1 MLGITDSSIFYD
13 NLKQRLSEHIG
24 EDAGAI
30 ESLGLLEDTQV
41 IKLDTPLDT
50 LSYYLS
56 KRLAFGMLT
65 IIWWIRFSIYEKCT
79 N

>member
-13 NLKQRLSEHIG
+13 NLKQRLYEHIG
-24 EDAGAI
+24 ADSDEI

-41 IKLDTPLDT
+41 VKLDTPLDT

-56 KRLAFGMLT
+56 KRLAFGKYIT
-65 IIWWIRFSIYEKCT
+65 FDFFDIFF
-79 N
+79 

>member
-24 EDAGAI
+24 EDSEEI

-41 IKLDTPLDT
+41 VKLDTPLDT

-56 KRLAFGMLT
+56 KRLAFG
-65 IIWWIRFSIYEKCT
+65 K
-79 N
+79 